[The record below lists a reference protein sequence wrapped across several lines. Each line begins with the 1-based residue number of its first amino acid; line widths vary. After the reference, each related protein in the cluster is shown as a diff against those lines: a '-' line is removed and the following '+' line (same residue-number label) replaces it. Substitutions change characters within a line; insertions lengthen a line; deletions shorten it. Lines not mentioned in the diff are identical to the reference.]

1 MFDIEREAD
10 AADVIISGY
19 AIVRCDEGLRVLNL
33 NNGKSAAVF
42 MPDGTL
48 IETNMDDIEAA
59 IGHGEGDLPQ
69 RGLPFTAVGEGKG
82 LNVDHGSV
90 SLSRQAAPASM
101 CDRVTPSSRRA

>member
-19 AIVRCDEGLRVLNL
+19 AIVRCDEGLRVLNP
-33 NNGKSAAVF
+33 NNGKSAADF

-59 IGHGEGDLPQ
+59 IARDYM
-69 RGLPFTAVGEGKG
+69 
-82 LNVDHGSV
+82 
-90 SLSRQAAPASM
+90 LSALKYMEDPRYA
-101 CDRVTPSSRRA
+101 